1 MFYAPDI
8 LNTFF
13 TESQAIGGTFGLNAI
28 NFLATF
34 ITVFTVDKYGRVKL
48 LVLGGAIMCFSLII
62 NAIFSSLDQTEDIGW
77 CVIAFS
83 ALFIIG
89 FAFSWGPVVWIVC
102 AEMFPFRTRGKA
114 TGLTTMTN
122 WAFTAIVGG
131 IFPIAS
137 TASLSGCF
145 AFFACVIAIGSV
157 VVYFFQVETANYTSI
172 QIDEMYK
179 NHKPQLKRQI
189 W

>member
-13 TESQAIGGTFGLNAI
+13 TERQAIGGTFGLNTI

-34 ITVFTVDKYGRVKL
+34 ITVATVDKFGRVKL
-48 LVLGGAIMCFSLII
+48 LCLGGTIMCLALIS
-62 NAIFSSLDQTEDIGW
+62 NAILSGLDQTEAVGW
-77 CVIAFS
+77 CVLTFS
-83 ALFIIG
+83 AIYIVG

-102 AEMFPFRTRGKA
+102 AEMFPFRTRGKG

-131 IFPIAS
+131 VFPIAS

-145 AFFACVIAIGSV
+145 GFFACVIAIGSV
-157 VVYFFQVETANYTSI
+157 VVYFFQVETANYTSL
-172 QIDEMYK
+172 QIDEMYE
-179 NHKPQLKRQI
+179 NHKPECKRKI